1 MFLIML
7 DFTIDAKKIVSKQLA
22 IPPESMSYAFE
33 NVWFHIVEYPFQ
45 NEGLS
50 WGERNIPLNKWC
62 SLERT
67 NHISRNNAVRWR
79 IYCFWKT
86 SVSSNQR
93 HKGNLNLLK
102 ECYTCALNITMF
114 NRTELSSRY
123 TVFCVGFFGGSRGDG
138 PWTIIVFKRTTTVH

>member
-1 MFLIML
+1 ML
-7 DFTIDAKKIVSKQLA
+7 NLLLMPRKCFQTTCN

-45 NEGLS
+45 NEELS

-79 IYCFWKT
+79 IYCFWKR

-102 ECYTCALNITMF
+102 ECYTCALNITIF
-114 NRTELSSRY
+114 NRTELSWRY
-123 TVFCVGFFGGSRGDG
+123 TVFCVGIMWFKGWWAMDKLY
-138 PWTIIVFKRTTTVH
+138 FKRTTTVH